1 MKSNSTTWENKVP
14 SNTIM
19 FNFDP
24 NQTFFYVSCQQVLK
38 AKGEWKV
45 WKVAQV
51 WSSPNV
57 RGADVGGV
65 AKVGRLADHVPAD
78 LGTVPD
84 NTFQLQIIKYQFHSI
99 SYHYLWLW
107 LILRINHKK
116 WCVPV
121 RLRLLLHDTGAEEV
135 DPELAGHG
143 TSWGV
148 TGPSWLD
155 SRSSLIAG
163 SDSRGSCAVR
173 APAHQDPLSQPA
185 TAGVVEGSGSNPSR
199 GGTFDCDMIR
209 IWIQ

>member
-1 MKSNSTTWENKVP
+1 
-14 SNTIM
+14 M

-84 NTFQLQIIKYQFHSI
+84 NTSITNNQISFDQLSLSLALTYSEDKS
-99 SYHYLWLW
+99 
-107 LILRINHKK
+107 
-116 WCVPV
+116 
-121 RLRLLLHDTGAEEV
+121 EEV
-135 DPELAGHG
+135 MC
-143 TSWGV
+143 T
-148 TGPSWLD
+148 
-155 SRSSLIAG
+155 
-163 SDSRGSCAVR
+163 C
-173 APAHQDPLSQPA
+173 
-185 TAGVVEGSGSNPSR
+185 
-199 GGTFDCDMIR
+199 
-209 IWIQ
+209 

>member
-1 MKSNSTTWENKVP
+1 
-14 SNTIM
+14 M

-51 WSSPNV
+51 RSDPHPMSEEPTWEV
-57 RGADVGGV
+57 WRKLVGWPIMSRLIL
-65 AKVGRLADHVPAD
+65 GRCLII
-78 LGTVPD
+78 L
-84 NTFQLQIIKYQFHSI
+84 QLQIIKYHLI

-107 LILRINHKK
+107 HILRINQKK